1 MARVDERVLKQSI
14 KNAEISNVYFVCG
27 DEEYLKRTSVDLLL
41 KKFADGGKDSFDF
54 KKFDG
59 KDTTV
64 DNVLAA
70 AESFP
75 FMSEY
80 TCVLVTD
87 FPFESVSDSEFKQL
101 KELLSDMPESCILIF
116 WQFSQVTG
124 KTKNQNAVIK
134 IVESVGTVVEC
145 KTKTT
150 AELKKIVGGGIAKR
164 GCTVSDSTLSY
175 IVETVGDDLYLLLS
189 ETEKLTAYC
198 AGGEVTREA
207 VDKLCSRSIDSNA
220 FDVTKALVAGNSDK
234 AFAALNELFALRE
247 EPIKILGAIVMTYT
261 DMYRVKVAVQQTGSY
276 AALSDTFSCYKG
288 KDFRLR
294 NAAKNASSVSLS
306 QLRNALDELDR
317 ADTLLKTSK
326 MDGRLVIEEL
336 IVRLLM
342 I

>member
-1 MARVDERVLKQSI
+1 MARVDEKGLRQQI
-14 KNAEISNVYFVCG
+14 KGSEISNVYFVCG
-27 DEEYLKRTSVDLLL
+27 DEDYLKRTSVDFLL
-41 KKFADGGKDSFDF
+41 KRFADGGDSFDF

-59 KDTTV
+59 KDTSL
-64 DNVLAA
+64 DSILAA
-70 AESFP
+70 VESFP

-87 FPFESVSDSEFKQL
+87 FPFESVTDAEFKQL
-101 KELLSDMPESCILIF
+101 KEALSDMPESCVLIF

-134 IVESVGTVVEC
+134 IVESVGTVVDC
-145 KTKTT
+145 RVKTT
-150 AELKKIVGGGIAKR
+150 AELKKIVGAGIVKR

-175 IVETVGDDLYLLLS
+175 LVETVGDDLYQLLS

-198 AGGEVTREA
+198 AGAEVTRQA
-207 VDKLCSRSIDSNA
+207 VDKLCTRSLDSNA
-220 FDVTKALVAGNSDK
+220 FDVTKALVAGNSDR
-234 AFAALNELFALRE
+234 AFSALNELFALRE

-261 DMYRVKVAVQQTGSY
+261 DMYRVKVAVQKTGSY
-276 AALSDTFSCYKG
+276 ASLAETFSCYKG

-294 NAAKNASSVSLS
+294 NAAKNASSVSLE
-306 QLRNALDELDR
+306 QLRQALDELNR
-317 ADTLLKTSK
+317 ADELLKTSK
-326 MDGRLVIEEL
+326 MDGKLVIEEL

>member
-1 MARVDERVLKQSI
+1 MARVDERGLKQSI
-14 KNAEISNVYFVCG
+14 RNGEISNVYFVCG

-41 KKFADGGKDSFDF
+41 KKFADGGDGFDF

-64 DNVLAA
+64 DGILAA

-80 TCVLVTD
+80 TCLLVTD
-87 FPFESVSDSEFKQL
+87 FPFESISDGEFKQL
-101 KELLSDMPESCILIF
+101 KELLNDMPESCILIF

-134 IVESVGTVVEC
+134 IVECVGSVVEC
-145 KTKTT
+145 KTKST
-150 AELKKIVGGGIAKR
+150 AELKKIVGGGIIKR
-164 GCTVSDSTLSY
+164 GCTVSDSTLNY
-175 IVETVGDDLYLLLS
+175 IIETVGDDLYQLLS

-198 AGGEVTREA
+198 AGGEVTRQA
-207 VDKLCSRSIDSNA
+207 VDKLCARSIDSNA

-234 AFAALNELFALRE
+234 AFSALNELFALRE

-261 DMYRVKVAVQQTGSY
+261 DMYRVKVAVQKTGGYSC
-276 AALSDTFSCYKG
+276 LSEIYSCYKG

-294 NAAKNASSVSLS
+294 NAAKNASSVSLE
-306 QLRNALDELDR
+306 QLRRALDELDR
-317 ADTLLKTSK
+317 ADELLKSSK
-326 MDGRLVIEEL
+326 MDGNLVIEEL

>member
-1 MARVDERVLKQSI
+1 MARVDERMLKQKI
-14 KNAEISNVYFVCG
+14 KSSEISNVYFVCG
-27 DEEYLKRTSVDLLL
+27 DEEYLKRMSVDFLL
-41 KKFADGGKDSFDF
+41 KRFADGGNGFDF

-59 KDTTV
+59 KDTSL
-64 DNVLAA
+64 DSIIGA

-87 FPFESVSDSEFKQL
+87 FPFEGLSDGEFKQL
-101 KELLSDMPESCILIF
+101 KELLNDMPESCVLIF

-145 KTKTT
+145 RTKTT
-150 AELKKIVGGGIAKR
+150 AELKKIVGAGIAKR
-164 GCTVSDSTLSY
+164 GCSVSDSTLGY
-175 IVETVGDDLYLLLS
+175 IVETVGEDLYLLLS

-220 FDVTKALVAGNSDK
+220 FDVTKALVSGNSDK
-234 AFAALNELFALRE
+234 AFSALNELFTLRE
-247 EPIKILGAIVMTYT
+247 EPLKILGAIVMTYT
-261 DMYRVKVAVQQTGSY
+261 DMYRVKVAVQKTGSY
-276 AALSDTFSCYKG
+276 ASLAETFACYKG

-294 NAAKNASSVSLS
+294 NAAKNASSVSLA
-306 QLRNALDELDR
+306 QLRQALDELDR
-317 ADTLLKTSK
+317 ADELLKSSK
-326 MDGRLVIEEL
+326 MNGNLVIEEL